1 MTLVVDFDGTCVT
14 HEYPEI
20 GKDIG
25 AAPVLKRLSDKGHKI
40 ILFTMRS
47 EPVDPNGRNTLRE
60 ALDWFERKGI
70 KLYGINEN
78 PSQKSWTKSPKA
90 HGDIYL
96 DDHTFGAPLKFY
108 KSSAFYDWEKVAA
121 DLNKA
126 GIFSDSETED
136 VLSEIKNE
144 ISEAYPFSI

>member
-47 EPVDPNGRNTLRE
+47 EPVDPNGRNTLKE
-60 ALDWFERKGI
+60 AVDWFERKGI

-90 HGDIYL
+90 HGNIYL
-96 DDHTFGAPLKFY
+96 DDHALGAPLKFY
-108 KSSAFYDWEKVAA
+108 KSGAFYDWEKVAIA
-121 DLNKA
+121 LNKV
-126 GIFSDSETED
+126 GIFSGPEIDD
-136 VLSEIKNE
+136 ILSEIKNE
-144 ISEAYPFSI
+144 ISEAYPF